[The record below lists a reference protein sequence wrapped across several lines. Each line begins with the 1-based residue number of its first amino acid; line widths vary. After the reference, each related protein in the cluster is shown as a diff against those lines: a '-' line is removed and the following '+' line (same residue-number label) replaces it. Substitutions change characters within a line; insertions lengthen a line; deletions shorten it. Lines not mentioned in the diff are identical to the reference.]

1 MQLEQRY
8 SAGDQT
14 WRSDRGTARGRSFR
28 SARRHSRWVRLLRYA
43 LPGIVGVVVVGYA
56 LFSWLNPFAALP
68 ENASAANMVISGT
81 RVTMDLP
88 KLAGYT
94 RDGRH
99 YELVATA
106 ATQDLKKPSLIELK
120 DIRAKVEMRNGN
132 SVDVRAAAG
141 LYDTKAETVA
151 MQDDVYV
158 VSSSGTEIRLKEAM
172 IDMRKGHVL
181 SQRPVE
187 VMLTN
192 GRINAQGLE
201 VSESGAVM
209 NFTGGVAVEMNN
221 AVPLAVSEGAR

>member
-1 MQLEQRY
+1 M
-8 SAGDQT
+8 T
-14 WRSDRGTARGRSFR
+14 
-28 SARRHSRWVRLLRYA
+28 
-43 LPGIVGVVVVGYA
+43 VVGYA

-68 ENASAANMVISGT
+68 ENASAAAMVISGT

-99 YELVATA
+99 YELVATS
-106 ATQDLKKPSLIELK
+106 ATQDLKKPALIELK

-132 SVDVRAAAG
+132 SVDVRASAG

-151 MQDDVYV
+151 MQEDVYV
-158 VSSSGTEIRLKEAM
+158 ISSSGTEVRLKEAM

-181 SQRPVE
+181 SQQPVE

-221 AVPLAVSEGAR
+221 AVPLAARENAQ

>member
-14 WRSDRGTARGRSFR
+14 WRSNRSTTRGRSFR
-28 SARRHSRWVRLLRYA
+28 SAQRHSRWVRLLRYA
-43 LPGIVGVVVVGYA
+43 LPGIVGVVAVGYT

-68 ENASAANMVISGT
+68 ENASAAGMVISGT

-151 MQDDVYV
+151 MQNEVYV
-158 VSSSGTEIRLKEAM
+158 ISSSGTEVRLKEAM

-181 SQRPVE
+181 SQQPVE

-209 NFTGGVAVEMNN
+209 SFTGGVAVEMNN
-221 AVPLAVSEGAR
+221 AVPLAASERAR